1 MDDMVSIL
9 KALSDRNRLKIIL
22 ALIRCPELCACQ
34 IIELLQVTG
43 ATASRHLDIL
53 FHSGLLDR
61 RKAGRWVYY
70 RLKPQ
75 KRNLEPLMNWIENE
89 FSKAKGRKKFLADFK
104 KAAAYSLETGCGSNR
119 NPADF

>member
-1 MDDMVSIL
+1 MDDMISIL

-53 FHSGLLDR
+53 FQAGLLDR
-61 RKAGRWVYY
+61 RKEGRWVYY
-70 RLKPQ
+70 RLENQEK
-75 KRNLEPLMNWIENE
+75 KLEPLINWIKDE
-89 FSKAKGRKKFLADFK
+89 FSKSKNNKKFLADLK
-104 KAAAYSLETGCGSNR
+104 KAAAYNLETMCGSKS
-119 NPADF
+119 

>member
-1 MDDMVSIL
+1 MDNMISIL

-22 ALIRCPELCACQ
+22 ALILYPELCACR

-61 RKAGRWVYY
+61 RKEGRWVYY
-70 RLKPQ
+70 RLKTQ
-75 KRNLEPLMNWIENE
+75 EKKLEPLINWIKNE
-89 FSKAKGRKKFLADFK
+89 FSKSKNNKEFLADLK
-104 KAAAYSLETGCGSNR
+104 KAAAYNLKTGCGNKS
-119 NPADF
+119 